1 MVQRTYVANIKD
13 NDFDYEIAKAGK
25 GNFSGYFP
33 SSIYPLRSNG
43 LFSRII
49 DHKDAVQT
57 DWGCWVVKMSKN
69 DILKHVVRW
78 GSFDDFKALYDFLY
92 DNKEYL
98 LVALEDV

>member
-57 DWGCWVVKMSKN
+57 D
-69 DILKHVVRW
+69 
-78 GSFDDFKALYDFLY
+78 
-92 DNKEYL
+92 
-98 LVALEDV
+98 